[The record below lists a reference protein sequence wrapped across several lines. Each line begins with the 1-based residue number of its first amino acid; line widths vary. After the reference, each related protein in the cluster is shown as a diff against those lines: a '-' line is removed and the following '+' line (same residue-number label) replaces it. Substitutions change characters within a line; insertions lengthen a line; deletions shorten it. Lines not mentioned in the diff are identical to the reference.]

1 MPLAWI
7 LFDCEQ
13 VDKFL
18 WAAFTNLNSAGC
30 QRNQPKER
38 AMASLVD
45 GGDTDE
51 SHLNLRNVLSSR
63 LYSIQKRGGKCTYRC
78 HASTIY
84 SVEQAIGILDYLSVQ
99 TDSEECLPFA
109 IRIVE
114 NGELVVIAED
124 NGEFSIGELLAD
136 SLLAVDGYN
145 TLICLS
151 RKVRDCGIHDM
162 CQQQKRIVIKKA
174 VDEGIELLKNHLKSS
189 KLVIHKDCSL
199 STPSMDLLSI
209 SMRPPPSHIGSPSGI
224 NAMKPNT
231 PNSSK
236 PNSPSI
242 KERYRKQV
250 EAQKL
255 QNQIKKD
262 KRQSLAVSCNQLVL
276 SNNL

>member
-1 MPLAWI
+1 MEL
-7 LFDCEQ
+7 LGSDSELE
-13 VDKFL
+13 D
-18 WAAFTNLNSAGC
+18 
-30 QRNQPKER
+30 
-38 AMASLVD
+38 
-45 GGDTDE
+45 
-51 SHLNLRNVLSSR
+51 SHLSNVRNVLSSK
-63 LYSIQKRGGKCTYRC
+63 LYSIQKRGGKCTYKC
-78 HASTIY
+78 HVSTIY

-124 NGEFSIGELLAD
+124 NGEFSIGELLAE
-136 SLLAVDGYN
+136 SLIAVDGYN

-174 VDEGIELLKNHLKSS
+174 VNEGIELLKNHLKSS
-189 KLVIHKDCSL
+189 KLVIFKDCSL
-199 STPSMDLLSI
+199 STPSVNLLSV
-209 SMRPPPSHIGSPSGI
+209 SMPPPPSHTGIPSD
-224 NAMKPNT
+224 MKAKRPNT
-231 PNSSK
+231 PNASK

-262 KRQSLAVSCNQLVL
+262 KRQPLALNCNHLL
-276 SNNL
+276 LNNDL